1 MVTSSIPKDLFIRR
15 KKKLTFLKK
24 HLTKKYNFLI
34 IQYKLIIQNIKKYLK
49 DDKKEMKMAKKEK
62 NESCSPRAG
71 KEFGCCK
78 IESVISVDERGQMVL
93 PKEMRQKAGIKAG
106 DKLAIITMEK
116 EGKVCCLSLVRV
128 EDFAD
133 MVKGFLGPVMRDIIA
148 E

>member
-1 MVTSSIPKDLFIRR
+1 
-15 KKKLTFLKK
+15 
-24 HLTKKYNFLI
+24 
-34 IQYKLIIQNIKKYLK
+34 
-49 DDKKEMKMAKKEK
+49 MKMAKKEK
-62 NESCSPRAG
+62 NESCSPPKA